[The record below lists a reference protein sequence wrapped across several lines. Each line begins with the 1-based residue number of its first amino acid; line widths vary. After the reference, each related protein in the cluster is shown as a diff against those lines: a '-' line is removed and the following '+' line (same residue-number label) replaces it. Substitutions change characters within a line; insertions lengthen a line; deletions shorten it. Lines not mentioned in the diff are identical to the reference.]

1 MNFLKENKLLHILG
15 EVDEQFIMEAA
26 PETKPRVRKKVQI
39 IKYGSIVACLVCI
52 VYGGIKDAPL
62 LSKEDTN
69 QIIQRLSQI
78 GNEIA
83 LADYDAAD
91 PQDWEE
97 LKLALYDMLARLGE
111 LPYMGR

>member
-1 MNFLKENKLLHILG
+1 MGEQHRIRTDRFCLTLLSEERALLDKSAFEFG
-15 EVDEQFIMEAA
+15 LSKTEYL
-26 PETKPRVRKKVQI
+26 RR
-39 IKYGSIVACLVCI
+39 LI

-62 LSKEDTN
+62 LSKEDTD

-83 LADYDAAD
+83 LADYDTAD

-97 LKLALYDMLARLGE
+97 LKLALYDVLARLGE